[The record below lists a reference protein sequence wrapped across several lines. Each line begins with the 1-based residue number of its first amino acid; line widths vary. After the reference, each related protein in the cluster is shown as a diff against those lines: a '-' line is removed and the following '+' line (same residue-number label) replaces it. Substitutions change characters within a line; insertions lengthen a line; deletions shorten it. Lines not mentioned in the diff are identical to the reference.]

1 MHNDLEK
8 DPVRPF
14 DGDNDRNVLSAFTDD
29 DLLENDIALAMA
41 SAPQST
47 VTSFD
52 RIHAQVEKD
61 GIGQQKKHASGSDVD
76 QSDVEPATDYQFQA
90 ECGSSTSDLQVIAMI
105 K

>member
-1 MHNDLEK
+1 MMNNDLEK

-47 VTSFD
+47 VVSN
-52 RIHAQVEKD
+52 
-61 GIGQQKKHASGSDVD
+61 
-76 QSDVEPATDYQFQA
+76 
-90 ECGSSTSDLQVIAMI
+90 
-105 K
+105 